1 MAATDPR
8 SIIARLAVAVMAAD
22 GRITAGELD
31 VASHLD
37 SLGLGDL
44 SGPVRAEIQIAMR
57 DPIDPVAVCGEL
69 TPLSREAAATIVAAL
84 AEIALADRMLSR
96 RESQVLVLIAR
107 ALGLHDSETEH
118 IVRGSLVAHGAV
130 LRPDADEPAAQPA
143 ATQPPQAA
151 PRAAATQPQQT
162 PTRAT
167 VPQPTPEAAP
177 PPPPPPRAAPAP
189 PPAVPRP
196 IERPAAPAR
205 PEQPPQLH
213 VREPRADGLDLDRAR
228 DMLGV
233 GPHATREEVDAAYLR
248 LVSFYDPAKVMDLGP
263 EFVVLSVRRLGQATT
278 AYQIAVNAVP

>member
-84 AEIALADRMLSR
+84 AEIALADRVLSR
-96 RESQVLVLIAR
+96 RESQVLFLIAR

-118 IVRGSLVAHGAV
+118 LDSEIFAPSSFVATPAEKAV
-130 LRPDADEPAAQPA
+130 LAEWKAA
-143 ATQPPQAA
+143 
-151 PRAAATQPQQT
+151 
-162 PTRAT
+162 
-167 VPQPTPEAAP
+167 
-177 PPPPPPRAAPAP
+177 
-189 PPAVPRP
+189 
-196 IERPAAPAR
+196 
-205 PEQPPQLH
+205 
-213 VREPRADGLDLDRAR
+213 GLDPSGEHLDNSA
-228 DMLGV
+228 
-233 GPHATREEVDAAYLR
+233 HAH
-248 LVSFYDPAKVMDLGP
+248 K
-263 EFVVLSVRRLGQATT
+263 LSLT
-278 AYQIAVNAVP
+278 

>member
-44 SGPVRAEIQIAMR
+44 SDPVRAEIQIAMR

-96 RESQVLVLIAR
+96 RESQVLFLIAR

-118 IVRGSLVAHGAV
+118 LVRGSLVAHGAV
-130 LRPDADEPAAQPA
+130 LRPDADEPAPGPA
-143 ATQPPQAA
+143 ASPP
-151 PRAAATQPQQT
+151 PRTS
-162 PTRAT
+162 
-167 VPQPTPEAAP
+167 VPQPTPAAP
-177 PPPPPPRAAPAP
+177 PAATGS
-189 PPAVPRP
+189 V
-196 IERPAAPAR
+196 ERPE
-205 PEQPPQLH
+205 EQRPPQLH
-213 VREPRADGLDLDRAR
+213 VREPKADGLDLDRAR

-233 GPHATREEVDAAYLR
+233 GPHATREDVDAAYLR
-248 LVSFYDPAKVMDLGP
+248 LVSFYDPAKVIDLGP

-278 AYQIAVNAVP
+278 AYQIAVNAAP

>member
-22 GRITAGELD
+22 GRITAGELE

-44 SGPVRAEIQIAMR
+44 SDPVRAEIQIAMR

-96 RESQVLVLIAR
+96 RESQVLFLIAR

-118 IVRGSLVAHGAV
+118 LVRGSLVAHGAV
-130 LRPDADEPAAQPA
+130 LRPDADEQPPA
-143 ATQPPQAA
+143 ATQPASA
-151 PRAAATQPQQT
+151 PPRPAATQPQQT
-162 PTRAT
+162 PTRGT
-167 VPQPTPEAAP
+167 VPQPTPEAAAP
-177 PPPPPPRAAPAP
+177 PSPPPRAAAAP

-233 GPHATREEVDAAYLR
+233 GPHATREDVDAAYLR
-248 LVSFYDPAKVMDLGP
+248 LVSFYDPAKVIDLGP

-278 AYQIAVNAVP
+278 AYQIAVNAAP

>member
-22 GRITAGELD
+22 GRITAGELE

-84 AEIALADRMLSR
+84 AEIALADRVLSR
-96 RESQVLVLIAR
+96 RESQVLFLIAR

-118 IVRGSLVAHGAV
+118 LVRGSLVAHGAV
-130 LRPDADEPAAQPA
+130 LRPDADEQPPA
-143 ATQPPQAA
+143 ATQPASAP
-151 PRAAATQPQQT
+151 PRAAA
-162 PTRAT
+162 
-167 VPQPTPEAAP
+167 
-177 PPPPPPRAAPAP
+177 AP

>member
-22 GRITAGELD
+22 GRITAGELE

-84 AEIALADRMLSR
+84 AEIALADRVLSR
-96 RESQVLVLIAR
+96 RESQVLFLIAR

-118 IVRGSLVAHGAV
+118 LVRGSLVAHGAV
-130 LRPDADEPAAQPA
+130 LRPDADEQPPA
-143 ATQPPQAA
+143 ATQPASAP

-162 PTRAT
+162 P
-167 VPQPTPEAAP
+167 
-177 PPPPPPRAAPAP
+177 
-189 PPAVPRP
+189 
-196 IERPAAPAR
+196 
-205 PEQPPQLH
+205 
-213 VREPRADGLDLDRAR
+213 PRADRK
-228 DMLGV
+228 
-233 GPHATREEVDAAYLR
+233 
-248 LVSFYDPAKVMDLGP
+248 S
-263 EFVVLSVRRLGQATT
+263 VV
-278 AYQIAVNAVP
+278 